1 MLGFSL
7 KEPKDRP
14 KEEPDGSSFTLAFS
28 IINGYGNIYLRRM
41 SLIADF
47 QEMEFPMTSL
57 IRTGLLALVIIVV
70 GAYSIASQAA
80 EPLVGSWR
88 LVSWVEVET
97 ESKSVH
103 APFGD
108 NPSGMITYTTD
119 GHMSLFI
126 IDPKRK
132 PPAGPKAT
140 DAEADGLY
148 RTMIAYAGAYNT
160 EGNKVTHKIQ
170 FSWNQAWTGTNQQ
183 RFFEVTDNQLTIKTP
198 PIISPVSGKES
209 VHTLLW
215 ERMK

>member
-119 GHMSLFI
+119 GHEPTGLFDTSSNSHSGRGSI
-126 IDPKRK
+126 EPGVER
-132 PPAGPKAT
+132 GPVVVYNGDDVALRIAQPRQLLKQHDRHT
-140 DAEADGLY
+140 VAD
-148 RTMIAYAGAYNT
+148 
-160 EGNKVTHKIQ
+160 Q
-170 FSWNQAWTGTNQQ
+170 
-183 RFFEVTDNQLTIKTP
+183 
-198 PIISPVSGKES
+198 
-209 VHTLLW
+209 
-215 ERMK
+215 

>member
-108 NPSGMITYTTD
+108 NPSGMITYTT
-119 GHMSLFI
+119 
-126 IDPKRK
+126 
-132 PPAGPKAT
+132 
-140 DAEADGLY
+140 
-148 RTMIAYAGAYNT
+148 
-160 EGNKVTHKIQ
+160 
-170 FSWNQAWTGTNQQ
+170 
-183 RFFEVTDNQLTIKTP
+183 EVTCPCLSLIQN
-198 PIISPVSGKES
+198 VSRQRVLKQPM
-209 VHTLLW
+209 LRRMDFI
-215 ERMK
+215 ER